1 MNKTSITKVNA
12 PDLSLAQR
20 VLAPTPSFFKKI
32 RTIGLVMGVIGA
44 ALLASPL
51 ALPAMITTLGG
62 YLTLGG
68 SIISAISQ
76 TAVKGE

>member
-12 PDLSLAQR
+12 PDLSLVQR

-32 RTIGLVMGVIGA
+32 RTIGLVMGVVGA
-44 ALLASPL
+44 ALLASPV
-51 ALPAMITTLGG
+51 ALPAVIASIGG
-62 YLTLGG
+62 YLVLGG
-68 SIISAISQ
+68 SIITSVAQ